1 MTYTPYNILVLDPA
15 ESTGYAVVH
24 VDEPQSSADI
34 FEYGY
39 LNINTTSNYMGDWL
53 LDLSKCVEAL
63 ITRYDVKLV
72 VVEDYFFS
80 SRFTTGSNVNPAY
93 RAAIHMTARQLGL
106 PYEIL
111 NISQWKSFV
120 AGRSVPT
127 KNQKKKWG
135 KAAANKLF
143 IQEALWNRHG
153 IRFPN
158 HSISDKTGKPI
169 KFRYDIVDAVG
180 QSVCYC
186 KLMVGIRTVTCSMP
200 IPPDVVFKKPDKHQI
215 DYSNPSVR

>member
-1 MTYTPYNILVLDPA
+1 MKNPYNILVLDPA
-15 ESTGYAVVH
+15 ESTGYTIVN
-24 VDEPQSSADI
+24 VDEQQSVADI

-39 LNINTTSNYMGDWL
+39 IQVDTSSNYMGDWL
-53 LDLSKCVEAL
+53 INLSQCIEAL
-63 ITRYDVKLV
+63 IQRYAVQVV

-93 RAAIHMTARQLGL
+93 RAAIHMTARKLGL

-111 NISQWKSFV
+111 NISQWKSYV

-127 KNQKKKWG
+127 KDQKKKWG
-135 KAAANKLF
+135 KPAANKLF
-143 IQEALWNRHG
+143 IQEALWFRHG

-158 HSISDKTGKPI
+158 HSISEKTGKPI

-186 KLMVGIRTVTCSMP
+186 KLMVGIRTIACSMP
-200 IPPDVVFKKPDKHQI
+200 IPADVFFKKPDKHQI
-215 DYSNPSVR
+215 DYSVPLNG